1 MRSSMVWEYDFS
13 YSTPCYVVNCRFL
26 SRVTDRYS
34 PRLRMSGLLLPAFSD
49 GFMACRFNRSIPAH
63 SIPVPPSLRGLSS
76 HHPISCRRVLPAPK
90 GLRLPCSYL
99 LGLPPS
105 GSSFQRAV
113 AAPLAFPVRRE
124 DNIYVCEFY
133 VNKNFIYVYVESKNT
148 ADTTK
153 ARRSRPAGHKKPLTG
168 RGEEVPKDLWE
179 NLLNIF

>member
-1 MRSSMVWEYDFS
+1 MCRNRG
-13 YSTPCYVVNCRFL
+13 PCWSARPPSLRCDLRF
-26 SRVTDRYS
+26 
-34 PRLRMSGLLLPAFSD
+34 GLLFS
-49 GFMACRFNRSIPAH
+49 RFS
-63 SIPVPPSLRGLSS
+63 VPPSLRGLSP

>member
-1 MRSSMVWEYDFS
+1 MVI
-13 YSTPCYVVNCRFL
+13 CRFL
-26 SRVTDRYS
+26 SRITARRS
-34 PRLRMSGLLLPAFSD
+34 SHLRMPGLLLPAFSD

-124 DNIYVCEFY
+124 VIIPNGNTTSSIKFT
-133 VNKNFIYVYVESKNT
+133 NGITQGKTIT
-148 ADTTK
+148 ADTMK
-153 ARRSRPAGHKKPLTG
+153 ASAVTSHRAQKSPSRGGA
-168 RGEEVPKDLWE
+168 
-179 NLLNIF
+179 

>member
-1 MRSSMVWEYDFS
+1 MV
-13 YSTPCYVVNCRFL
+13 TCRFL
-26 SRVTDRYS
+26 SCITARRS
-34 PRLRMSGLLLPAFSD
+34 SHLRMPGLLLPAFSD

-105 GSSFQRAV
+105 GSSFQQAV

-133 VNKNFIYVYVESKNT
+133 VNKNFIYVYVESKIPPT
-148 ADTTK
+148 PRRLGGHARQGTK
-153 ARRSRPAGHKKPLTG
+153 SPSRGGARRYQKTYGK
-168 RGEEVPKDLWE
+168 
-179 NLLNIF
+179 IY

>member
-1 MRSSMVWEYDFS
+1 MV
-13 YSTPCYVVNCRFL
+13 TCRFL
-26 SRVTDRYS
+26 SCITARRS
-34 PRLRMSGLLLPAFSD
+34 SHLRMPGLLLPAFSD

-105 GSSFQRAV
+105 GPSFQRAV